1 MIKRIVRVISCA
13 AILLIVVFA
22 CVLGGAVLAGSF
34 VAHILGLPI
43 GGLGE
48 LFAVVAFAI
57 VGGYYGYML
66 YADFLRERIVV
77 LFGQTE

>member
-1 MIKRIVRVISCA
+1 MIKRIVSIVSCV
-13 AILLIVVFA
+13 AILTMAVLV
-22 CVLGGAVLAGSF
+22 CVLSGAVLAGSF

-43 GGLGE
+43 DGLGE

-57 VGGYYGYML
+57 VGGYYGYMF